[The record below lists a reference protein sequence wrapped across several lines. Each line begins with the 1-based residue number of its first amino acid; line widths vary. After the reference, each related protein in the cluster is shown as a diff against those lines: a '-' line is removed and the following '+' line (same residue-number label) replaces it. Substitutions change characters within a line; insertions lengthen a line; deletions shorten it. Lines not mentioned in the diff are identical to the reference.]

1 MFWSGFIK
9 ALGVSLLLV
18 GGAVSAAPALAQD
31 AAAPLPLMTPA
42 QPQATGPQTT
52 EPTITMPTAP
62 TAPVVGAQPAP
73 PPGMQPV
80 APGTLPTINQPA
92 SPVTVA
98 TQAPQRE
105 LIHPETE
112 SRPVVVELFT
122 SQGCSSC
129 PPADSYLGQLSRR
142 KDVLPLSYHVDYWD
156 YIGWKDQFADPAYVG
171 RQRAYAM
178 TLGHH
183 MVYTPQVVVAGAVDA
198 QGADRAFIEQKIR
211 EAKARQRM
219 YPLEVARDPQTGQ
232 VLLQLPEA
240 PLPVP
245 ATIWLVTYQ
254 YKDEAAIDRGVN
266 TGRTLDSFNTV
277 RSLQK
282 VAVWNGHAATVPLQL
297 DAKAKAQKPN
307 ACAIVANLADYGPV
321 VAAIAFD
328 FGDAW

>member
-1 MFWSGFIK
+1 MFQSGFIK
-9 ALGVSLLLV
+9 ALCGSILLA
-18 GGAVSAAPALAQD
+18 GSAVSTVPALAQD

-42 QPQATGPQTT
+42 QPASP
-52 EPTITMPTAP
+52 PAMS
-62 TAPVVGAQPAP
+62 QPA
-73 PPGMQPV
+73 
-80 APGTLPTINQPA
+80 API
-92 SPVTVA
+92 TVA
-98 TQAPQRE
+98 TPTPQRE

-129 PPADSYLGQLSRR
+129 PPADSYLGQLAGR

-254 YKDEAAIDRGVN
+254 YKDAAAIDRGVN
-266 TGRTLDSFNTV
+266 SGRTLDSFNTV

-282 VAVWNGHAATVPLQL
+282 VAVWNGHAATIPLQL
-297 DAKAKAQKPN
+297 DAKAKAEKPN

-321 VAAIAFD
+321 VAAVAFD

>member
-1 MFWSGFIK
+1 MFRPGFIK
-9 ALGVSLLLV
+9 ALCGSILLA
-18 GGAVSAAPALAQD
+18 GGAVSAVPAVAQD

-42 QPQATGPQTT
+42 QPQISQ
-52 EPTITMPTAP
+52 PTIATPTAP
-62 TAPVVGAQPAP
+62 TAPVVGAQPAL
-73 PPGMQPV
+73 PGMQPV
-80 APGTLPTINQPA
+80 APGTVPTMTQPA
-92 SPVTVA
+92 APVTVA
-98 TQAPQRE
+98 TPTPQRE

-240 PLPVP
+240 QLPVP

-297 DAKAKAQKPN
+297 DEKAKAQKPN

-321 VAAIAFD
+321 VAAVAFD

>member
-1 MFWSGFIK
+1 MLQSGFTR
-9 ALGVSLLLV
+9 ALCVTLLLV
-18 GGAVSAAPALAQD
+18 GGALSAAPALAQD

-42 QPQATGPQTT
+42 QPQTSQPQMTQ
-52 EPTITMPTAP
+52 PPVVVPSAP
-62 TAPVVGAQPAP
+62 AAPVVVGMPPASSGTQSILPGPLTGQPAA
-73 PPGMQPV
+73 PV
-80 APGTLPTINQPA
+80 SVAAPK
-92 SPVTVA
+92 
-98 TQAPQRE
+98 PQRE
-105 LIHPETE
+105 LIRPETE

-129 PPADSYLGQLSRR
+129 PPADSYLGQLARR

-219 YPLEVARDPQTGQ
+219 YPLEVVRDPQTGQ
-232 VLLQLPEA
+232 VLLELPEA

-297 DAKAKAQKPN
+297 DAKAKAAKPN
-307 ACAIVANLADYGPV
+307 ACAILANLADYGPV
-321 VAAIAFD
+321 VAAVAFD